1 MASTRQKGSTVKYRG
16 SLTSRA
22 LLPAAV
28 AALLAAL
35 AATPVYAGAD
45 QAHAAAIPT
54 PALT

>member
-22 LLPAAV
+22 LLPAVV

-35 AATPVYAGAD
+35 AATPAYAGAD